1 MNALRPLVVAGSVS
15 LASALRPKLV
25 HYARSS
31 SPVKTRFARLLTGA
45 AAFGRLGW
53 SVGRTWKGKAFRESS
68 GDSVVDSYR
77 RRRALAAI

>member
-15 LASALRPKLV
+15 LASAFRPKLV

-45 AAFGRLGW
+45 AAFGRLGKEL
-53 SVGRTWKGKAFRESS
+53 GRTRKGKAFRESS